1 MGSVRTTLGLEGEA
15 TDVTTCSDD
24 SRICD
29 DYDDDCV
36 QGVAISGAAVGS
48 WVWWRRPQSRLNTEE
63 YIQYKAMLISLAT
76 HLLLLMF
83 ELLAADNLDT
93 RRHKWILVFIP
104 LTVVR

>member
-1 MGSVRTTLGLEGEA
+1 MGSVRTTLGLEGET

-29 DYDDDCV
+29 DDDDDCV

-63 YIQYKAMLISLAT
+63 YIQVTYQHSVNPTMI
-76 HLLLLMF
+76 
-83 ELLAADNLDT
+83 D
-93 RRHKWILVFIP
+93 
-104 LTVVR
+104 